1 MESISLA
8 INTIANVPLKLDKVL
23 LTSREDRNYIL
34 ITYKLIS
41 RFIIIIY
48 LLYAFVNFF
57 HLKNVLRQRITVNFK

>member
-41 RFIIIIY
+41 RFIIIY